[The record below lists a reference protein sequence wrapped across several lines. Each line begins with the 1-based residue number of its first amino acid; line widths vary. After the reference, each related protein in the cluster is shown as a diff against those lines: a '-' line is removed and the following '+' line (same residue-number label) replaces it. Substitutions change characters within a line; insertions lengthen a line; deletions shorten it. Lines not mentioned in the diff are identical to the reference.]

1 MRDAMRLLS
10 YEPPLWNAVLAG
22 ESVFEYGFRGPL
34 SLEVTLTGDPLA
46 FLRAAQDFKPS
57 FGSCLSRFSHLI
69 LCEYLR
75 PILQRKCLVTA
86 PNEASSVEDL
96 CDFVSRIVKQSIAR
110 DSPFI
115 SADVN
120 VVIWAIGYIER
131 S

>member
-1 MRDAMRLLS
+1 
-10 YEPPLWNAVLAG
+10 
-22 ESVFEYGFRGPL
+22 
-34 SLEVTLTGDPLA
+34 TGDPLA

-131 S
+131 SDRVHRDYGMSGNFPAFTGKCRDRGERQEC